1 MRILLNIPVVC
12 DVFEVAIT
20 PDTAVMLYK
29 PPVITATAP
38 VITAKVSV
46 MPGKPPVISVKVSV
60 MPSNVLLNIPAFFFV
75 KQFKHEK

>member
-1 MRILLNIPVVC
+1 
-12 DVFEVAIT
+12 
-20 PDTAVMLYK
+20 
-29 PPVITATAP
+29 
-38 VITAKVSV
+38 